1 MSAFDGSAARRYL
14 GRGLSGKP
22 PASQTPVAESA
33 RFWQDSIEAN
43 LTLVSL
49 HPEPTAPPAH
59 ANPTEKRL
67 QTSKPV
73 VFRGDGIAATDRPQ
87 TAR

>member
-1 MSAFDGSAARRYL
+1 MSVFDRSVARSYL
-14 GRGLSGKP
+14 GRNLPEKPGPGKP
-22 PASQTPVAESA
+22 PVAESA
-33 RFWQDSIEAN
+33 RFWQDSIKAN

-49 HPEPTAPPAH
+49 HPEPTAPTAH